1 MNWKR
6 FNTRYLEV
14 SLSGYMSFLLS
25 RLDRPIIVSL
35 FNAFMFFS
43 SICASQ
49 LVWHED
55 SNANDSWH
63 LIFPE
68 AQWDKVVWQSLVWE
82 KTTTTRRVKTFLTKI
97 EVTQKAETSRRGWQK
112 ELIIFCV
119 MMTTTKEMNDAWNQ
133 ETKKH
138 MTRNEKQKGNKEQSN
153 RKTQAISSQPFLCSY
168 HNNQWW
174 TGMMPSSCDAG
185 DVVVVLLESC
195 LGFLLYFVSLVV
207 LFMVCSLSP
216 EEPCPKKQKRL
227 LESLHLQR
235 DITSKRNVR
244 AQEEQLKAKTAQ
256 MSSPFLCKF
265 DSGCYCFS
273 FCVDRIRQRI
283 YQRHNKEGRRSLWRI
298 TLRNQE
304 TEGQRNDT
312 QRPEKEH
319 LLVLPL
325 SWE

>member
-1 MNWKR
+1 MR

-97 EVTQKAETSRRGWQK
+97 EVTQKVETSRWGWQK

-174 TGMMPSSCDAG
+174 TGMMPFSCDAG
-185 DVVVVLLESC
+185 DVVVLLESC
-195 LGFLLYFVSLVV
+195 LGFMPPALDSFFISSLLLCCSWFVVSLQKNHVQRSRKDFLS
-207 LFMVCSLSP
+207 LFFAFA
-216 EEPCPKKQKRL
+216 ERHHIKKKC
-227 LESLHLQR
+227 ESSGRTTKSQ
-235 DITSKRNVR
+235 DSTNVF
-244 AQEEQLKAKTAQ
+244 
-256 MSSPFLCKF
+256 PF
-265 DSGCYCFS
+265 S
-273 FCVDRIRQRI
+273 V
-283 YQRHNKEGRRSLWRI
+283 
-298 TLRNQE
+298 
-304 TEGQRNDT
+304 
-312 QRPEKEH
+312 
-319 LLVLPL
+319 
-325 SWE
+325 